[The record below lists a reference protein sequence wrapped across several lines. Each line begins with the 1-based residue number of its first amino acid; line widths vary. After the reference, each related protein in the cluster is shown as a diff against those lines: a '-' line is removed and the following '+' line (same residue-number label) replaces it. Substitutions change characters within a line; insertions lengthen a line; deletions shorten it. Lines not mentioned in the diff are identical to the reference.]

1 MVSNVTTSARA
12 HGNKVPQVLQVVCPA
27 KKTRSH
33 SGFHPLAIH
42 DSRSL
47 DRVTTYRYGILRN
60 GIAGTNRPDNNQ
72 QRIF

>member
-47 DRVTTYRYGILRN
+47 DRVTTYRYGIL
-60 GIAGTNRPDNNQ
+60 
-72 QRIF
+72 